1 MIRIAL
7 VDDDEAFLEVLKE
20 RIRRFFWRRKEPA
33 EIAAFVTGRN
43 LLYELEDGGSFDL
56 CFLDIEMPGMDG
68 MTLSRRLRE
77 KDEKLLLI
85 FVTSHISYAVEGY
98 EVNAFAY
105 LPKLMLKEKLD
116 GILKRGCEELLRREE
131 KSYCLE
137 NASKIERIFYSE
149 ILYIYK
155 EGKDS
160 VLVTERRELSVRKPL
175 SKVMEEL
182 EGKEF
187 MMTDRGY
194 VVNLSKIF
202 RLEGRE
208 LTMINGAV
216 LPVSRSHLK
225 ELKEN
230 IHRYWKKGG

>member
-1 MIRIAL
+1 MIRIAM
-7 VDDDEAFLEVLKE
+7 VDDDEAFLELLKE
-20 RIRRFFWRRKEPA
+20 RIRRFFWRRQEPA
-33 EIAAFVTGRN
+33 EISAFVTGRN
-43 LLYELEDGGSFDL
+43 LLYELEDGGGFDI
-56 CFLDIEMPGMDG
+56 CFLDIEMPQMDG
-68 MTLSRRLRE
+68 LTLARRLRE
-77 KDEKLLLI
+77 KDDRMLLI
-85 FVTSHISYAVEGY
+85 FITSHLNYAVEGY
-98 EVNAFAY
+98 EVSAFAY

-137 NASKIERIFYSE
+137 NANRIERIFYSE

-155 EGKDS
+155 EGKES

-175 SKVMEEL
+175 SRVMEEL

-187 MMTDRGY
+187 MMIDRGY

-208 LTMINGAV
+208 LTMINGAI
-216 LPVSRSHLK
+216 LPVSRSHVK